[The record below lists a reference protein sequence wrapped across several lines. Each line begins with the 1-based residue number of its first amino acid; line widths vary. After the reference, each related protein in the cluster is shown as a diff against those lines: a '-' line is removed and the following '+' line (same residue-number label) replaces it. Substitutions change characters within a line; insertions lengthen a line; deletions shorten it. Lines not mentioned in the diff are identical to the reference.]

1 MMYRTKKMNSN
12 MAKHLERFP
21 SIHKSG
27 SVKGMKKHFWGVNAL
42 CVRCGNYVYLVDERT
57 YAMAD

>member
-1 MMYRTKKMNSN
+1 MMYRTKMMSSN

-21 SIHKSG
+21 SIQ
-27 SVKGMKKHFWGVNAL
+27 GMKKHFWGVNAL
-42 CVRCGNYVYLVDERT
+42 CVRCGNYVYLVDEIT